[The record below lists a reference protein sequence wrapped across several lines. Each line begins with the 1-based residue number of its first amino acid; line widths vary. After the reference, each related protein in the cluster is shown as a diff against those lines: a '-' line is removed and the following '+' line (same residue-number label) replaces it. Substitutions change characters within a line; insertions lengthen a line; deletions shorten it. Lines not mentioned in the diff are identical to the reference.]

1 MTSEAETTNVFL
13 RNDTI
18 FGTMQAIGDDFG
30 INPNWLRVPLAAA
43 MLATPIGAIAVYL
56 GLSVVVLASRLIFR
70 AKTVPAVAGSQ
81 PVHAVQ
87 VEANDDERELIA
99 A

>member
-1 MTSEAETTNVFL
+1 MTSDAETTNVFL

-43 MLATPIGAIAVYL
+43 MLASPIGAIMVYL
-56 GLSVVVLASRLIFR
+56 GLSVVVLASRLFFR
-70 AKTVPAVAGSQ
+70 SKIAPAVAPA
-81 PVHAVQ
+81 PVATVE
-87 VEANDDERELIA
+87 VEANDDQRALIA